1 MARQVGHKQH
11 LKTPMMKGLIVMK
24 EERPSEK
31 VLLLISKYIEYKTPA
46 NTANRNAVSKSNSRK
61 I

>member
-24 EERPSEK
+24 ERPSEK
-31 VLLLISKYIEYKTPA
+31 VLFTH
-46 NTANRNAVSKSNSRK
+46 
-61 I
+61 